1 MTSLL
6 WLINKQTLTTGMR
19 MKSSQSRLQV
29 IANFIGSLR
38 EYVGAARRGRRAPIL
53 DVAGLATFLETRAS
67 HVAQTSLYGYLRTR
81 AGTRYPELFRNDDI
95 IESVNVAKWGVM
107 LACLSDLA
115 VYAGGLLVTR
125 HGAPSAQAGDI
136 VTAAVEAVLASIGT
150 PPDAGKPFGAGVAR
164 VRARIAGTDW
174 TAVTDNEGPFSE
186 SPAAL
191 VEWAPVVDEL
201 KQLDTEIVEN
211 SVRFR
216 WQEVRRELRRD
227 LDGEALLAAFR

>member
-1 MTSLL
+1 MERRESH
-6 WLINKQTLTTGMR
+6 
-19 MKSSQSRLQV
+19 LQIIV
-29 IANFIGSLR
+29 KFLGWLR
-38 EYVGAARRGRRAPIL
+38 EYIGAARRGRRTPVV
-53 DVAGLATFLETRAS
+53 DVAGLATFLETRSS

-81 AGTRYPELFRNDDI
+81 AGTRYPELFRNDDF
-95 IESVNVAKWGVM
+95 IESVNVAKWRMM

-115 VYAGGLLVTR
+115 VYAGGLLATR
-125 HGAPSAQAGDI
+125 HDAPSAQVGDI
-136 VTAAVEAVLASIGT
+136 LSAAVEAVLASIGT
-150 PPDAGKPFGAGVAR
+150 PSDAGKPFAEGVRR

-174 TAVTDNEGPFSE
+174 TAVTDDEGPFSE

-191 VEWAPVVDEL
+191 VEWAPIVDEL

-227 LDGEALLAAFR
+227 LDGEALLAAFH